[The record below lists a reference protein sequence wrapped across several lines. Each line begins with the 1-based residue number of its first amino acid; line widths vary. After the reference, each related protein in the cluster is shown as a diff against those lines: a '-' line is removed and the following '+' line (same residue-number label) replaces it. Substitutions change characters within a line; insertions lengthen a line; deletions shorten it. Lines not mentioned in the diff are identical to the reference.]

1 MIIDIALLALLILA
15 IIKGLQRGI
24 IVALFSLI
32 GLIVGLAAALKLS
45 VLVAGWLDGT
55 VNVSSK
61 WLPVI
66 SFILVFVVVVMLLRL
81 MANMIEASVELALL
95 GWVNKLGGAILY
107 AVIYTLSFSVLLF
120 FLVQVKLIS
129 EKTVNESIT
138 YSYIK
143 PWGPIVI
150 NAIGRFIPLFKDMFT
165 ELENFFENLA
175 QKLPH

>member
-1 MIIDIALLALLILA
+1 MIIDIALLALLVIA

-45 VLVAGWLDGT
+45 VLVAGWLDGS

-66 SFILVFVVVVMLLRL
+66 SFILVFVVVVLLLRL

>member
-1 MIIDIALLALLILA
+1 MIIDIALLALLIIA

-45 VLVAGWLDGT
+45 VLVAGWLDGS

-66 SFILVFVVVVMLLRL
+66 SFILVFVVVVLLLRL

-107 AVIYTLSFSVLLF
+107 AAIYTLSFSVLLF

-143 PWGPIVI
+143 PLGPMVI
-150 NAIGRFIPLFKDMFT
+150 NAIGRFIPLFKDMFM

>member
-1 MIIDIALLALLILA
+1 MIIDIALLALVIVA

-45 VLVAGWLDGT
+45 VLVAGWLNGS

-66 SFILVFVVVVMLLRL
+66 SFILVFVVVVLLLRL

-107 AVIYTLSFSVLLF
+107 AAIYTLSFSVLLF

-143 PWGPIVI
+143 PWGPLVI